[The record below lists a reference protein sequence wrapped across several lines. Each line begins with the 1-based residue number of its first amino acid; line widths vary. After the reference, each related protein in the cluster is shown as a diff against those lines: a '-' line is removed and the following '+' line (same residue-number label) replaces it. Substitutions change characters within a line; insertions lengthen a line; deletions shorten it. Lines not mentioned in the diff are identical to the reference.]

1 MSTFLSYNLS
11 FDKSGFSRF
20 GWRSNRPSVHGLSLH
35 IEKGLGAARA
45 AQREG
50 DADLPAFARRIS
62 PPLEE
67 GILSAL

>member
-1 MSTFLSYNLS
+1 MTLSTRYLPCEVDARREGQCDRTNPL
-11 FDKSGFSRF
+11 D
-20 GWRSNRPSVHGLSLH
+20 LSLH
-35 IEKGLGAARA
+35 IEKGLGDARA

-50 DADLPAFARRIS
+50 DVDLPAFARRIS